1 MLPAAIEPYV
11 TAGERVIA
19 AAILRAQHAQ
29 VAFSGREH
37 LPASGPALIVAHH
50 YHHLLD
56 GAVLVRATTR
66 PMRIV
71 VALDWT
77 RDRGQRRTM
86 ERLCGWAGWP
96 IVLRAETFGAT
107 GSFSSEER
115 LRYLRGG
122 LRTASDLLR
131 AGELVVVFPEGYPVV
146 DSDDK
151 PVTTRPRDDDGFL
164 PFADGFRTIARL
176 AARGG
181 TQIPVVPFGL
191 RYLRTGEGWQ
201 IDARFGAPLAADVS
215 ATDAEAAVRALSR

>member
-1 MLPAAIEPYV
+1 VLPAAIEPYV

-19 AAILRAQHAQ
+19 AAILRAQHAR
-29 VAFSGREH
+29 VAFFGVER
-37 LPASGPALIVAHH
+37 LPARGPALIVAHH

-66 PMRIV
+66 PVRIV

-96 IVLRAETFGAT
+96 VVLRAETLGAT
-107 GSFSSEER
+107 GSFATQER
-115 LRYLRGG
+115 LRYLRSG
-122 LRTASDLLR
+122 LRGAADLLR
-131 AGELVVVFPEGYPVV
+131 AGELVVVFPEGYPVI

-151 PVTTRPRDDDGFL
+151 PVTARPRDADGFL

-181 TQIPVVPFGL
+181 SEVPIVPLGL
-191 RYLRTGEGWQ
+191 RYVRDGQGWQ
-201 IDARFGAPLAADVS
+201 IDARFGTPLGADVS
-215 ATDAEAAVRALSR
+215 ANDAEAAVRALSR

>member
-19 AAILRAQHAQ
+19 AAILRAQHAS
-29 VAFSGREH
+29 VTFVGREH
-37 LPASGPALIVAHH
+37 LPVHGPALIVAHH

-56 GAVLVRATTR
+56 GAVIVRATTR

-86 ERLCGWAGWP
+86 ERLCGLAGWP
-96 IVLRAETFGAT
+96 VVLRAETLGAT
-107 GSFSSEER
+107 GSFDTQER
-115 LRYLRGG
+115 LRYLRSG
-122 LRTASDLLR
+122 LRGAAELLR

-151 PVTTRPRDDDGFL
+151 PVTARARDDAGFL

-176 AARGG
+176 ASRGG
-181 TQIPVVPFGL
+181 AEIPIVPLGL
-191 RYLRTGEGWQ
+191 CYRREEHGWK

-215 ATDAEAAVRALSR
+215 ATDAQTIVRDLSR